1 MTEDQQKKN
10 TFFFYVIKFDP
21 DKSRRYSLYF
31 IKKKIIH
38 TTLNHKH
45 FATKSQNNFKK
56 IVFPS
61 KIENVIDTN
70 LYETEIEFC
79 YFCIGSIGNFTAK

>member
-1 MTEDQQKKN
+1 MFDLETNVEDYIHFTLENNNKKE
-10 TFFFYVIKFDP
+10 KRKK
-21 DKSRRYSLYF
+21 KSQ
-31 IKKKIIH
+31 IKKEVFIH

-56 IVFPS
+56 IGFPS

-70 LYETEIEFC
+70 SYETEIEFSV
-79 YFCIGSIGNFTAK
+79 ISV